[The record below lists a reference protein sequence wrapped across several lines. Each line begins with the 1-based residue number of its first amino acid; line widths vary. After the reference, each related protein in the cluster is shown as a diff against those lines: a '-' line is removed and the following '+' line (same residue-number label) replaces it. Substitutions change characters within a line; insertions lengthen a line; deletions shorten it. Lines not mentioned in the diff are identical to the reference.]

1 MGAVAVLG
9 GIWEIVFC
17 APSRAQTGTGFM
29 ADLGSRI
36 EGADLASLQRL
47 VSQLAGP
54 CQHDP
59 GAALRTMNRQV

>member
-1 MGAVAVLG
+1 M
-9 GIWEIVFC
+9 
-17 APSRAQTGTGFM
+17 
-29 ADLGSRI
+29 RI

-59 GAALRTMNRQV
+59 GAALRTMNRQVQASTVYWTGKHADRFRDGFGARGCDGRWWSAV